1 MILIIDNYDSFTY
14 NLYQFVG
21 ELNPDVKVFR
31 NDKITV
37 EEIKKLQVSHIII
50 SPGPG
55 YPKDAGISKDVIRM
69 FGQKIPVLGV
79 CLGHQ
84 AIAEVFGSKIV
95 EASKMVHGKT
105 SIIKHNG
112 RELFNGVTNPLE
124 VMRYHSLI
132 VEDSSISEVLEV
144 TARAEEDEVMGI
156 KHKEY
161 PIYGVQFHPES
172 IMTDHGK
179 EIIKNF
185 LML

>member
-1 MILIIDNYDSFTY
+1 LILIIDNYDSFTY

>member
-21 ELNPDVKVFR
+21 ELNPQVEVYR
-31 NDKITV
+31 NDKITI
-37 EEIKKLQVSHIII
+37 EEIKKLDVSHIII

-55 YPKDAGISKDVIRM
+55 YPKDAGISKEVISSL
-69 FGQKIPVLGV
+69 GQNIPVLGV

-95 EASKMVHGKT
+95 EADKMVHGKT
-105 SIIKHNG
+105 SMIHHNG
-112 RELFNGVTNPLE
+112 RDLFNKITNPLE

-132 VEDSSISEVLEV
+132 VEKSFISEVLEV
-144 TARAEEDEVMGI
+144 TAKAQEGEVMGI

-172 IMTDHGK
+172 IMTSSGK

-185 LML
+185 LAL